1 MIGLDSVT
9 HSGTVLAADYSIEY
23 MGTQHMPYVYFVVVC
38 MVVFVVGIPLSVLVA
53 LKRNKQWLYKNAA
66 STEEH
71 CQRHAEVVDEF
82 GTLYLQYEPQYW
94 YWEVTVILQKMLLTG
109 AMTIV
114 APGKRYCQYILL
126 LFVVVVLFIADVL
139 TTFRIL
145 GPNRHSFASRNC
157 VHVVGFETGSV
168 CRQRGRFVVL
178 FYQCA
183 NNVDVVG
190 RSVVDDGRPQVSHVR
205 N

>member
-1 MIGLDSVT
+1 MIGLDSAT

-82 GTLYLQYEPQYW
+82 GALYLQYEPKYW
-94 YWEVTVILQKMLLTG
+94 YWEVTVIFQKMLLTG
-109 AMTIV
+109 AMTIIT
-114 APGKRYCQYILL
+114 PGKLRCYGGGCEGCWL
-126 LFVVVVLFIADVL
+126 VLGVHLML
-139 TTFRIL
+139 TCVFSFFSFSCTRLL
-145 GPNRHSFASRNC
+145 GPSRHCFVDRQC
-157 VHVVGFETGSV
+157 VHVVDFEAGPV
-168 CRQRGRFVVL
+168 CRRCR
-178 FYQCA
+178 
-183 NNVDVVG
+183 
-190 RSVVDDGRPQVSHVR
+190 
-205 N
+205 